1 MINSNVFTQFWYLK
15 FVYNDVSTPR
25 DVIIISFKSM
35 FCCAVVFSYI
45 KFTTS
50 CVANFQIDLNSIRK
64 MFIARN

>member
-45 KFTTS
+45 
-50 CVANFQIDLNSIRK
+50 
-64 MFIARN
+64 